1 MFNFMKKGAVVCED
15 RDEKERKKQEK
26 KMRKD
31 NRSVAATGHMSTEE
45 LLKLDEV
52 RKSLRIRN
60 RRKVKERLPSG
71 ITADYSASF
80 FAHLDVVRE
89 LDRGNEEAITY
100 ANTTKYID
108 NSQKNVVP
116 MSNSQPDCSESYF
129 DPVNFKQLTE
139 PYTQHMHGATSP
151 SPSVGSFTDTSN
163 SSFATPTFSLSPVG
177 VSKGLYRWPQYFDE
191 LTLPLPPI
199 NLVTIPPVRELVIK
213 RQKAPRNDFG
223 FSLRK
228 ATILDPVNS
237 LLSPKFHSV
246 IFAEPSNNV
255 KVSTGLLPGD
265 ILLKVNG
272 LPVQDMN
279 REAIIDI
286 IKNSGDSVTVQ
297 VQPVAELVELSRR
310 CMMDSCTDQYSID
323 IVECNTLKRSA
334 NRRLR
339 NITLAP
345 EQVLNDDT
353 GNRVWIIHQEGFTAA
368 TKLCSGSEK
377 TTVQLHHNGEELSFY
392 DEDIERANP
401 ESLDLVEDICQLIHL
416 NESSVLHVLRQRFYN
431 NLIHTRAGPVL
442 MVINPI
448 ASLSLYSE
456 KIVSMFCGCKSEDM
470 PPHIFSHAQTAYREM
485 IETRRD
491 QSLIFMGR
499 SGSGK
504 TTSLK
509 HALYYLALAAGSN
522 KKILTVEKVSAL
534 STILEAFG
542 NAQTCLNYNATKCTQ
557 IFSLDFDNYG
567 QLISASVQ
575 ILLLEKIKIRRQ
587 YEIEQHTFHVFSR
600 LLLGA
605 EGHLQKEL
613 YLEND
618 GFPNNLFIKL
628 SDKLED
634 KQKASCDFF
643 KLQQAFKVLN
653 MDPSSVKSVWCVLAA
668 IFHLGNANC
677 TITGTQSNTR
687 VQFAEPSHARKAAT
701 LLGVSMEE
709 LTNTVFANA
718 ISEQP
723 GVQDILTS
731 ALDSLEALVVGL
743 YSETVSAVV
752 ALLNKALT
760 TSNATTAS
768 ILLVDMPGFQN
779 PSDYDVQ
786 NEASLSDLKH
796 NYLQERLQSLFHHV
810 AVDIPLNRYAQE
822 LVEIGYEPLHETCS
836 TSLINLLDK
845 TPQTHVVRTSQNK
858 RDQDRRGLLWM
869 LDEEIMY
876 PNASDDTF
884 LERLFSSYSDRESQ
898 MLLEKGPKEHQFIL
912 QHMQGTN
919 PVTYNSL
926 GWLKESHEHPTT
938 SKAASLLQVSSKP
951 EINSL
956 VTVCFRRSGSAVHFS
971 SIVCPDDNK
980 SLRRVSSIRRSFAS
994 SGVKRN
1000 SLMMRV
1006 KFTVDNIIDTLRRTG
1021 THFTQCF
1028 IFHNNSGTTG
1038 YVHSNTKGKHNKEIL
1053 NISLLRN
1060 QLRGSG
1066 VLQSSRLYRSGF
1078 PISVPLSE
1086 FVCRFG
1092 LLGDAGGNLTV
1103 QNILNFNE
1111 IDSSVYRIGTSQVMF
1126 RPNVLSQLEGKRD
1139 ELLSER
1145 ITRLQA
1151 FCRGYQ
1157 ARRRLTKRR
1166 IQELAV
1172 QCIQRNVRAFLR
1184 VKEWPW
1190 WRLFVKVS
1198 PLLNVHRTEEQLAI
1212 AINEL
1217 QLMKKKIEKLE
1228 SERNELKADNQ
1239 ILEQKLSEVAS
1250 ELTEEHSSSNLISER
1265 LEAETKERLR
1275 LEKDVKA
1282 HQTMYKNLQES
1293 AEKLELELL
1302 CAKSDLS
1309 GGIPDYFE
1317 NDEVGV
1323 NVYRLKYER
1332 ALRELEFTKKRLQTQ
1347 HEHDLEQLVGLKKQ
1361 LEKKLA
1367 DSYDE
1372 VEGQRKAVG
1381 EWKRKAQK
1389 MTNEMNDL
1397 RMLLDEQ
1404 SSRNNLLE
1412 KRHKKFD
1419 SEFQVLQDT
1428 IRQEKQARER
1438 LSREKDFLF
1447 AEKSTLEQTI
1457 SDVRHEL
1464 ELKEEKYGV
1473 LQQELAEMTFEGITE
1488 EEIANLKRQKME
1500 LLRRCKE
1507 QEEDL
1512 DEMAAQIQIL
1522 EQVKLRLEMSLETV
1536 RKESRKETQQR
1547 EDEIEEI
1554 RSNCYKK
1561 IKSLECQ
1568 LEQEHEERT
1577 VMLREKHELERRL
1590 RSIEENE
1597 RAEQVAEETVI
1608 QKLKRELR
1616 KNKALLRDAQCQLES
1631 IRGDSVLKTQLRQ
1644 LRHQLEDA
1652 EFARNA
1658 AMKARKLA
1666 ENELQDIQ
1674 LVLEETQ
1681 RARVDAEEKYNLNSR
1696 ERNELQAQIDEN
1708 EEEMAELMKKYS
1720 ATIKQL
1726 SFDQSIIADYE
1737 IRVNEL
1743 EAEKKSLKENIT
1755 ELTSR
1760 LSCVENMGESSTNI
1774 QGKRLELR
1782 IKELESRLE
1791 FEQATRNR
1799 LEMQLNRHKDS
1810 FEKAQ
1815 NELSQIRS
1823 NEINAQEA
1831 LKKSQKTIRDLR
1843 EELSI
1848 LTNKEQES
1856 SSKRKSLETQLESV
1870 EAECNSTRADLRLAL
1885 QRISD
1890 LQQAMDDDASYHF
1903 GSDTDD
1909 SMDTESGCY
1918 NHSSVHVVM
1927 DPKETGSSADISCN
1941 DGDSPI
1947 YTKTNSKEN

>member
-1 MFNFMKKGAVVCED
+1 MQSLNQNKPKGFDLDLPAKLALKKG
-15 RDEKERKKQEK
+15 
-26 KMRKD
+26 
-31 NRSVAATGHMSTEE
+31 N
-45 LLKLDEV
+45 
-52 RKSLRIRN
+52 
-60 RRKVKERLPSG
+60 G
-71 ITADYSASF
+71 I
-80 FAHLDVVRE
+80 
-89 LDRGNEEAITY
+89 
-100 ANTTKYID
+100 
-108 NSQKNVVP
+108 SQ
-116 MSNSQPDCSESYF
+116 
-129 DPVNFKQLTE
+129 
-139 PYTQHMHGATSP
+139 
-151 SPSVGSFTDTSN
+151 
-163 SSFATPTFSLSPVG
+163 
-177 VSKGLYRWPQYFDE
+177 SK
-191 LTLPLPPI
+191 
-199 NLVTIPPVRELVIK
+199 
-213 RQKAPRNDFG
+213 
-223 FSLRK
+223 
-228 ATILDPVNS
+228 
-237 LLSPKFHSV
+237 
-246 IFAEPSNNV
+246 
-255 KVSTGLLPGD
+255 
-265 ILLKVNG
+265 
-272 LPVQDMN
+272 
-279 REAIIDI
+279 
-286 IKNSGDSVTVQ
+286 
-297 VQPVAELVELSRR
+297 
-310 CMMDSCTDQYSID
+310 
-323 IVECNTLKRSA
+323 
-334 NRRLR
+334 
-339 NITLAP
+339 
-345 EQVLNDDT
+345 
-353 GNRVWIIHQEGFTAA
+353 
-368 TKLCSGSEK
+368 
-377 TTVQLHHNGEELSFY
+377 LSFGY
-392 DEDIERANP
+392 
-401 ESLDLVEDICQLIHL
+401 
-416 NESSVLHVLRQRFYN
+416 
-431 NLIHTRAGPVL
+431 
-442 MVINPI
+442 
-448 ASLSLYSE
+448 LSLQKCTRSE
-456 KIVSMFCGCKSEDM
+456 CKTRVIQCLIYDGSQIILKTEAKDGTYM
-470 PPHIFSHAQTAYREM
+470 IMRNVPSSLIQHTLQIMSPY
-485 IETRRD
+485 IET
-491 QSLIFMGR
+491 Q
-499 SGSGK
+499 
-504 TTSLK
+504 
-509 HALYYLALAAGSN
+509 
-522 KKILTVEKVSAL
+522 L
-534 STILEAFG
+534 SM
-542 NAQTCLNYNATKCTQ
+542 
-557 IFSLDFDNYG
+557 
-567 QLISASVQ
+567 IS
-575 ILLLEKIKIRRQ
+575 I
-587 YEIEQHTFHVFSR
+587 Y
-600 LLLGA
+600 
-605 EGHLQKEL
+605 
-613 YLEND
+613 
-618 GFPNNLFIKL
+618 
-628 SDKLED
+628 
-634 KQKASCDFF
+634 
-643 KLQQAFKVLN
+643 
-653 MDPSSVKSVWCVLAA
+653 
-668 IFHLGNANC
+668 
-677 TITGTQSNTR
+677 
-687 VQFAEPSHARKAAT
+687 
-701 LLGVSMEE
+701 
-709 LTNTVFANA
+709 
-718 ISEQP
+718 
-723 GVQDILTS
+723 
-731 ALDSLEALVVGL
+731 
-743 YSETVSAVV
+743 
-752 ALLNKALT
+752 
-760 TSNATTAS
+760 
-768 ILLVDMPGFQN
+768 
-779 PSDYDVQ
+779 
-786 NEASLSDLKH
+786 
-796 NYLQERLQSLFHHV
+796 
-810 AVDIPLNRYAQE
+810 
-822 LVEIGYEPLHETCS
+822 
-836 TSLINLLDK
+836 TSLINGIHCSSTMTSSGK
-845 TPQTHVVRTSQNK
+845 TSSHINEIKYFLKQNK
-858 RDQDRRGLLWM
+858 Q
-869 LDEEIMY
+869 
-876 PNASDDTF
+876 PNSM
-884 LERLFSSYSDRESQ
+884 E
-898 MLLEKGPKEHQFIL
+898 P
-912 QHMQGTN
+912 
-919 PVTYNSL
+919 SL
-926 GWLKESHEHPTT
+926 
-938 SKAASLLQVSSKP
+938 
-951 EINSL
+951 I
-956 VTVCFRRSGSAVHFS
+956 
-971 SIVCPDDNK
+971 
-980 SLRRVSSIRRSFAS
+980 
-994 SGVKRN
+994 
-1000 SLMMRV
+1000 
-1006 KFTVDNIIDTLRRTG
+1006 
-1021 THFTQCF
+1021 
-1028 IFHNNSGTTG
+1028 
-1038 YVHSNTKGKHNKEIL
+1038 
-1053 NISLLRN
+1053 
-1060 QLRGSG
+1060 
-1066 VLQSSRLYRSGF
+1066 
-1078 PISVPLSE
+1078 
-1086 FVCRFG
+1086 
-1092 LLGDAGGNLTV
+1092 
-1103 QNILNFNE
+1103 
-1111 IDSSVYRIGTSQVMF
+1111 
-1126 RPNVLSQLEGKRD
+1126 
-1139 ELLSER
+1139 ELLSK
-1145 ITRLQA
+1145 IGSLNPHYNRLA
-1151 FCRGYQ
+1151 AIDYQ
-1157 ARRRLTKRR
+1157 P
-1166 IQELAV
+1166 IQE
-1172 QCIQRNVRAFLR
+1172 
-1184 VKEWPW
+1184 K
-1190 WRLFVKVS
+1190 S
-1198 PLLNVHRTEEQLAI
+1198 
-1212 AINEL
+1212 
-1217 QLMKKKIEKLE
+1217 
-1228 SERNELKADNQ
+1228 
-1239 ILEQKLSEVAS
+1239 KLSEVAS

-1927 DPKETGSSADISCN
+1927 DPKETGSSVDISCN